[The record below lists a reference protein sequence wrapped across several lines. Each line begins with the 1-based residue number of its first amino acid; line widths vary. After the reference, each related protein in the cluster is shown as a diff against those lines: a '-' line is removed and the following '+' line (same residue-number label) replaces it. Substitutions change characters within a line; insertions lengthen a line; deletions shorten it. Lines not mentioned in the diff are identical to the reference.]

1 MCTMIAA
8 REFFHKHFGEIS
20 ATDIK
25 PYIKIPP
32 FHIPATCKQLQY
44 AAYLLVGERC
54 MSVPVQFPKPM
65 LPGQNLYD
73 WRESNYAFLFG
84 SKLVFGAI
92 PEAFRGLNPL
102 STFVEELPFRGYGKC
117 ITTPEQL
124 IAHIVKES
132 KIKDMVEVSNHE
144 IKLVNKEG
152 TQEKMNKGSKQR
164 AADRLVFTYTN
175 GATYTVRG
183 LKNAQVN
190 GMKVHYVAVTQDSDG
205 NTTKLETTRR
215 ITNELS
221 TVVIEIAHAGNL
233 MLVDLRP
240 NSNKTVEK
248 PARKRKSREEY
259 EAERAQKEAKIAKLA
274 KVEELLDEAAKLMK

>member
-1 MCTMIAA
+1 MIELKA
-8 REFFHKHFGEIS
+8 FFSKHFRGIS
-20 ATDIK
+20 KADIK
-25 PYIKIPP
+25 PYINIPP

-44 AAYLLVGERC
+44 AAYMLVGDRC
-54 MSVPVQFPKPM
+54 MSSPVQFPRPR
-65 LPGQNLYD
+65 LSEQYLLD
-73 WRESNYAFLFG
+73 WREGNYTFLFG
-84 SKLVFGAI
+84 SKLVFGVI
-92 PEAFRGLNPL
+92 PEAFRGFNPL
-102 STFVEELPFRGYGKC
+102 SNFVRELPSRGFGKC

-124 IAHIVKES
+124 IAHIVK
-132 KIKDMVEVSNHE
+132 DTVEVSSHE
-144 IKLVNKEG
+144 IKLVIKEG
-152 TQEKMNKGSKQR
+152 NQEKMNKGSKQR

-190 GMKVHYVAVTQDSDG
+190 GMRVHYVAVTKDAEG

-221 TVVIEIAHAGNL
+221 TVVIESVHAGNL

-240 NSNKTVEK
+240 NSNTMVEK
-248 PARKRKSREEY
+248 LARKRKSREEY
-259 EAERAQKEAKIAKLA
+259 EAERVQKEAKIAKLA

>member
-1 MCTMIAA
+1 MCTMIELKA
-8 REFFHKHFGEIS
+8 FFSKHFRGIS
-20 ATDIK
+20 KANIK
-25 PYIKIPP
+25 PYINIPP

-44 AAYLLVGERC
+44 AAYMLVGDCC
-54 MSVPVQFPKPM
+54 MSNPVQFPNHKLSNKL
-65 LPGQNLYD
+65 LPD
-73 WRESNYAFLFG
+73 WREEDYTFLFG
-84 SKLVFGAI
+84 SKLIFEAI
-92 PEAFRGLNPL
+92 PEAFMGLDQL
-102 STFVEELPFRGYGKC
+102 SNFVRELPSIGRGKC

-124 IAHIVKES
+124 IAHIAKEAR
-132 KIKDMVEVSNHE
+132 IKTPE

-183 LKNAQVN
+183 LCKAQVE
-190 GMKVHYVAVTQDSDG
+190 GMHVHYVAVTQDSEG

-221 TVVIEIAHAGNL
+221 TVVVEIARAGNL

-248 PARKRKSREEY
+248 PARKRKSREEHEAELVQK
-259 EAERAQKEAKIAKLA
+259 EAERAKLA